1 MTNTIDPRLIE
12 KGLKLKNSDF
22 FNRLDTEILL
32 EIAALGEEIYLQ
44 KDEFLFHEGD
54 PGDGLYFI
62 LNGSLDI
69 IIVNKVINTLNEGDV
84 LGEIALIDSKPRTA
98 SVKAL
103 ELTSLLKFSPSLFDE
118 ILEEYP
124 DIAKRVIQ
132 TLINHIRTLTV
143 SI

>member
-22 FNRLDTEILL
+22 FNRIDTQILL
-32 EIAALGEEIYLQ
+32 EIATLGEEIYIQ
-44 KDEFLFHEGD
+44 KDEFLFKEGD
-54 PGDGLYFI
+54 PGDGLFFI

-69 IIVNKVINTLNEGDV
+69 IIGKKVVNTLNEGDV

-103 ELTSLLKFSPSLFDE
+103 ELTSLLRFSPSLFDE

-124 DIAKRVIQ
+124 AIAKRVIQ